1 MCGEATLDF
10 PVFSRDFPGNIF
22 GSNA

>member
-10 PVFSRDFPGNIF
+10 PVFTRDFPSNIF